1 MYTYSIIV
9 WYMYPI
15 THHTICMSVYNN
27 DYAWSY
33 IGYFISIYES
43 GLRIPGPP
51 NGMVPQAHALG
62 NTGHGTIY
70 TYTQTYIHTY
80 IHTYINTYIHADRQT
95 DRQTGRQA
103 YTHTDIRTYVRT
115 YIHTYTHRHTYLSI
129 YLPTYIPTYLRTHVH
144 ACMDAYIHTYLHT
157 NIPTNIPTYHH
168 HRPQEGG
175 TRRTIPPSQDT
186 GVGGPWVGGG
196 WASWVICIYIN
207 IYLYH
212 ITYLYICIYIYTH
225 HYALYVYTL

>member
-1 MYTYSIIV
+1 MCVYIYNAMYFMYTYSIIV

-51 NGMVPQAHALG
+51 NGMVPQALALG

-80 IHTYINTYIHADRQT
+80 IHKYIHTCRQTDKQT
-95 DRQTGRQA
+95 DRQTS
-103 YTHTDIRTYVRT
+103 
-115 YIHTYTHRHTYLSI
+115 IHTHRHMHMHKHLYTYT
-129 YLPTYIPTYLRTHVH
+129 YTYTYIYN
-144 ACMDAYIHTYLHT
+144 Y
-157 NIPTNIPTYHH
+157 
-168 HRPQEGG
+168 
-175 TRRTIPPSQDT
+175 
-186 GVGGPWVGGG
+186 
-196 WASWVICIYIN
+196 IYI
-207 IYLYH
+207 
-212 ITYLYICIYIYTH
+212 
-225 HYALYVYTL
+225 